1 MQAGLLNEL
10 VEIYK
15 PSIDSN
21 EFGEQV
27 QVYIK
32 RVDTKAQVIY
42 DSSGQRN
49 TSNNEIIY
57 NYQKTFKLR
66 RYIELMENYQLK
78 YKGKMYRI
86 LSIEDIRQ
94 YNHKVVRAELIN
106 E

>member
-10 VEIYK
+10 IEIYK
-15 PSIDSN
+15 PDISTN
-21 EFGEQV
+21 EYGEQV

-32 RVDTKAQVIY
+32 RADTRAQVIY
-42 DSSGQRN
+42 DSGNRN

-57 NYQKTFKLR
+57 NYQKTFKVR
-66 RYIELMENYQLK
+66 RYVELNENYQLK

-94 YNHKVVRAELIN
+94 YNHTVIVAELIN

>member
-15 PSIDSN
+15 PSIESN

-32 RVDTKAQVIY
+32 RVDTRAQVIY
-42 DSSGQRN
+42 DSGNRGV
-49 TSNNEIIY
+49 SNNEVIY
-57 NYQKTFKLR
+57 NYQKTFKFR

>member
-15 PSIDSN
+15 PSIESN

-32 RVDTKAQVIY
+32 RVDTRAQVIY
-42 DSSGQRN
+42 DSGQRN

-57 NYQKTFKLR
+57 NYQKTFKFR